1 MSYSIL
7 RNEKHKRSNASKSYM
22 HNERKN
28 KHYSN
33 TNIDLNKTHLNYH
46 LKQPLGRYE
55 NEFDRLKKENNLKG
69 QIKETSV
76 IVCELLMT
84 SDKDFFD
91 KIGENETKRYFKECY
106 NFVSQYKNLGEE
118 NIISAVVHLDEFTSF
133 YDKVASS
140 FKLLNL

>member
-1 MSYSIL
+1 M
-7 RNEKHKRSNASKSYM
+7 
-22 HNERKN
+22 
-28 KHYSN
+28 
-33 TNIDLNKTHLNYH
+33 
-46 LKQPLGRYE
+46 PYE
-55 NEFDRLKKENNLKG
+55 NKFDRLKKENNLKG

-91 KIGENETKRYFKECY
+91 KIGESETKRYFKECY

-118 NIISAVVHLDEFTSF
+118 NIISAVVHMDEFTSF